1 MLSTSL
7 ITKYSTHKNRFGK
20 RHMNKIV
27 KFLAVLSLVAA
38 AGLTS
43 VLSTPA
49 QADTAKIDMRIG
61 KVGFI
66 VGVSG
71 GRGTVVFNDQSYP
84 IRVGGVSLG
93 ATFAIS
99 SIDLT
104 GTVFNINSIEDL
116 YGVYTAGSAGLAV
129 IAGGK
134 VGTLSNARGVSIE
147 VQGRTIGVEFSI
159 DLSGINIQPR

>member
-1 MLSTSL
+1 
-7 ITKYSTHKNRFGK
+7 
-20 RHMNKIV
+20 MNKIV
-27 KFLAVLSLVAA
+27 KLLAVLSFVVA
-38 AGLTS
+38 AGLTP
-43 VLSTPA
+43 VLTTPA
-49 QADTAKIDMRIG
+49 HADTARIDMRIG

-71 GRGTVVFNDQSYP
+71 GRGTVLFNGQTYP

-104 GTVFNINSIEDL
+104 GTVFNISRIEDL
-116 YGVYTAGSAGLAV
+116 YGIYSAGSAGLAV
-129 IAGGK
+129 VAGGK
-134 VGTLSNARGVSIE
+134 VGTLSNSRGVSIE
-147 VQGRTIGVEFSI
+147 VQGKSIGVEFSI